1 VSERGDIDAL
11 LRLRVACDL
20 AIDVAA
26 DLGKPLPRHLERQIE
41 DLDVAIQVELEQ
53 RDPRFIDIANP
64 S

>member
-1 VSERGDIDAL
+1 VRAATL
-11 LRLRVACDL
+11 TLFRLRVACDL
-20 AIDVAA
+20 AIDAVT

-53 RDPRFIDIANP
+53 RDPRFIDITKP